1 MSFISFII
9 VRNYVNVKYI
19 VRLFVKVFIYYS
31 YYLKYNKRKDG
42 DQKLT
47 VGEKIKLIR
56 TFRGMTQRELGVN
69 IGLDEKGADNRMAQ
83 YETNY
88 RVPKKDMLYDIAK
101 ALDVNP
107 LNFVSEVLGSAEDI
121 MQTFFWLDEDN
132 RGAINLFSLI
142 RSNKKE
148 KAITK
153 AIAQYDDNDDYWPD
167 EPPVG
172 MWFNYGLVDEFM
184 REWMIR
190 KQELVNKEITEA
202 EYLEWKLNW
211 PDTCDDC
218 GEFEVKKGWRI

>member
-1 MSFISFII
+1 M
-9 VRNYVNVKYI
+9 
-19 VRLFVKVFIYYS
+19 
-31 YYLKYNKRKDG
+31 
-42 DQKLT
+42 T

-56 TFRGMTQRELGVN
+56 TFRGVTQRELGVK
-69 IGLDEKGADNRMAQ
+69 IGLDEKGADNRIAQ

-107 LNFVSEVLGSAEDI
+107 LNFISEVSGSAEDI
-121 MQTFFWLDEDN
+121 MQTFFWLDESNQD
-132 RGAINLFSLI
+132 AINLFQLVRKTKKSTTGAVEY
-142 RSNKKE
+142 SNSDE
-148 KAITK
+148 
-153 AIAQYDDNDDYWPD
+153 WPS

-190 KQELVNKEITEA
+190 KQELKNKEITDS

-218 GEFEVKKGWRI
+218 GRFEPKKGWKILR